1 MFVDTWECMPL
12 TFTVVAIVTVLDWRM
27 VPQLAGAGKQ
37 ADSPSWLSMDCELLR
52 SPAETSFRPLCAPLI
67 SAEGMAGGVECS
79 RPWARAALTKEGTVS
94 VIGAFRKSHH
104 RRQHWQL
111 SCLVTLSPPFP
122 FFSPLPL
129 LTILKVFETIVDHHS
144 IIFEVAALAV
154 DKNAREVGSGV
165 AK

>member
-1 MFVDTWECMPL
+1 MY
-12 TFTVVAIVTVLDWRM
+12 AIDIHCGSHCHGSSGAWCPSCLV
-27 VPQLAGAGKQ
+27 GAGER
-37 ADSPSWLSMDCELLR
+37 ADSHSWLSVDCEILR

-79 RPWARAALTKEGTVS
+79 RSWARAALTKEGKVS

-122 FFSPLPL
+122 FSFFSPPL
-129 LTILKVFETIVDHHS
+129 LTILKVFETRVDHHS
-144 IIFEVAALAV
+144 IIFEVAILAV